1 MAPSPL
7 KAAISSLFS
16 KSITRSVRSSDA
28 ETARRPSEAYE
39 FVSGRPTLAGR
50 IGIGLKA
57 TKVEESPSKFEISG
71 LKKVLYA
78 YSAYPA

>member
-1 MAPSPL
+1 MKPPDDSRRP
-7 KAAISSLFS
+7 
-16 KSITRSVRSSDA
+16 VSDA

-50 IGIGLKA
+50 IGLKRQQ
-57 TKVEESPSKFEISG
+57 KLKSLRRNSKLAVS
-71 LKKVLYA
+71 KKELYA

>member
-1 MAPSPL
+1 MKPPDDSRRP
-7 KAAISSLFS
+7 
-16 KSITRSVRSSDA
+16 VSDA

-50 IGIGLKA
+50 IGLKP
-57 TKVEESPSKFEISG
+57 TKVEESPSKFEIS
-71 LKKVLYA
+71 LSKKELYA